1 MARWLS
7 VRLAT
12 QPARKATLGSTWRV
26 SAGLD
31 GRQWGGEA
39 QMLRLAGGAVQQ
51 AGGQGAVGPGGR
63 SRADPTDAH
72 DSLPTGG
79 AQTQI
84 SVTRCLCENLICCGL
99 LPPSQVQAL
108 EMLAKGSRADI
119 RPSGSK
125 GAKSENI
132 SRHLWVEEAL
142 ITTKSYS
149 LQTFGPRRK

>member
-1 MARWLS
+1 MVRWLS
-7 VRLAT
+7 IRLAT
-12 QPARKATLGSTWRV
+12 QPAGKGTFGSTWRV

-31 GRQWGGEA
+31 SRQWGGEA
-39 QMLRLAGGAVQQ
+39 QMLRLARGAVRQ
-51 AGGQGAVGPGGR
+51 AGGQGAAGPGGR

-72 DSLPTGG
+72 NSLPTGG

-84 SVTRCLCENLICCGL
+84 SVTGCLFENLIWCGL
-99 LPPSQVQAL
+99 LPPSEVQAL
-108 EMLAKGSRADI
+108 EMLAKGSWADI

-142 ITTKSYS
+142 ITAKSYS